1 MELMTRKEAAEK
13 LRIGV
18 RTLDRRLA
26 NGQLKCY
33 RLGDGPRA
41 PVRISEE
48 QLHEYLVNVSS
59 DVTDET
65 QAKASALLGLPTQGR
80 RSA

>member
-1 MELMTRKEAAEK
+1 MQEMELMTRKEAAKK

-26 NGQLKCY
+26 TGQLKCY

-48 QLHEYLVNVSS
+48 QLDAYLQKARPGNGKSIR
-59 DVTDET
+59 E
-65 QAKASALLGLPTQGR
+65 QARLVLGR
-80 RSA
+80 

>member
-1 MELMTRKEAAEK
+1 MELMTRKEAAARLK
-13 LRIGV
+13 IGV

-26 NGQLKCY
+26 SGDLKCY
-33 RLGDGPRA
+33 RLGDGLRA

-48 QLHEYLVNVSS
+48 QLREYLATVSS

-65 QAKASALLGLPTQGR
+65 QAQATELLGLPTRGR